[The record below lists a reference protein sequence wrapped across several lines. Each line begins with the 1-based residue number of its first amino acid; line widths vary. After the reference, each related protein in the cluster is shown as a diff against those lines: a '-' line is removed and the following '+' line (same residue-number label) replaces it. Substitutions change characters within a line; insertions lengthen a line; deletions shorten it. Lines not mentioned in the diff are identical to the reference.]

1 MFFCNQVKARKKLRV
16 QNEMYVETCSTTD
29 IFNSTLQYM
38 KLFLVIL
45 LVLMTIYDMKCSS
58 KILIQS

>member
-1 MFFCNQVKARKKLRV
+1 MFFCNQVKARKKLRA

-29 IFNSTLQYM
+29 IFNSTLQCM
-38 KLFLVIL
+38 NLFFL
-45 LVLMTIYDMKCSS
+45 LMTIYDMKCSS